1 MLDMY
6 DNLAEFEDKDK
17 PAESKSAAEMANEN
31 ANVDVSAIIAR
42 LIEVE
47 RKIDTVIKAQ
57 QDKPAE
63 NGVQT
68 TENEGES
75 APEEREIN
83 DNAG

>member
-6 DNLAEFEDKDK
+6 DNLAEFDDK
-17 PAESKSAAEMANEN
+17 PAENESAAEMAKEN

-47 RKIDTVIKAQ
+47 RKLDNLTKAQ

-63 NGVQT
+63 SGVQK
-68 TENEGES
+68 NECGDDS
-75 APEEREIN
+75 APEEKEIN